1 MRTATL
7 AGCVAAAGVIVGGAG
22 ARGAPAQT
30 VAWEDVVASYERVH
44 DYTTTYDK
52 EERAISNGE
61 PQRIKLYFRKPL
73 DVRME
78 WLDEKGAVDQ
88 IAVYQ
93 QGRNDGK
100 LIARRHGM
108 LGSMVG
114 TLRLDVRD
122 SRAMQDSRHPITEV
136 GLGHVIAEAS
146 RAMRGG
152 QAEAKPPVEETIQGR
167 RVVRFEID
175 GKAGARLFGVDGA
188 RRATIWVDPERKLP
202 IRVEIVDEAGGMLER
217 HRFTDFRI
225 DVGLTDATFTLS

>member
-1 MRTATL
+1 MRRGTL
-7 AGCVAAAGVIVGGAG
+7 AVFVAAAGIVLSGAG
-22 ARGAPAQT
+22 ARGATGQT

-44 DYTTTYDK
+44 DYTATYEK

-88 IAVYQ
+88 IAVYR

-114 TLRLDVRD
+114 TLHLDIHDR
-122 SRAMQDSRHPITEV
+122 RAMEDSRHPITEV
-136 GLGHVIAEAS
+136 GLGHVIAQAS
-146 RAMRGG
+146 RAMREG
-152 QAEAKPPVEETIQGR
+152 QAKPPVEEAIQGR
-167 RVVRFEID
+167 PAVRFEID
-175 GKAGARLFGVDGA
+175 AKAGARLFGVEGA

-202 IRVEIVDEAGGMLER
+202 IKVEIVDEAGGMLER
-217 HRFTDFRI
+217 HRFTDVRI
-225 DVGLTDATFTLS
+225 NVGLTDGTFTLS

>member
-1 MRTATL
+1 MRTGTL
-7 AGCVAAAGVIVGGAG
+7 AGFVAAAGVIFNGAG
-22 ARGAPAQT
+22 ARGAAQT

-44 DYTTTYDK
+44 DYTTTYEK

-61 PQRIKLYFRKPL
+61 AQRIKLYFRKPL

-93 QGRNDGK
+93 QDRNDGK

-108 LGSMVG
+108 LGSVVG
-114 TLRLDVRD
+114 TMRLDIHDR
-122 SRAMQDSRHPITEV
+122 RAMEDSRHPITEV
-136 GLGHVIAEAS
+136 GLGHVIAQAS
-146 RAMRGG
+146 RAMRQG
-152 QAEAKPPVEETIQGR
+152 QAESKPPVEETVQGR
-167 RVVRFEID
+167 RAVRFEID
-175 GKAGARLFGVDGA
+175 GKAGAPLFGVAGA

-217 HRFTDFRI
+217 HRFTDLRI
-225 DVGLTDATFTLS
+225 NVGLTDATFTLS